1 MNNKP
6 DGKSN
11 KKAITT
17 STDTSPFRRQ
27 SVGKRDPQLEADV
40 REWIEAVTGEKW
52 PAGDYAKIL
61 K

>member
-1 MNNKP
+1 ME
-6 DGKSN
+6 KSN

-17 STDTSPFRRQ
+17 STDTSPFHRQ

-40 REWIEAVTGEKW
+40 QEWIEAVTGEKW